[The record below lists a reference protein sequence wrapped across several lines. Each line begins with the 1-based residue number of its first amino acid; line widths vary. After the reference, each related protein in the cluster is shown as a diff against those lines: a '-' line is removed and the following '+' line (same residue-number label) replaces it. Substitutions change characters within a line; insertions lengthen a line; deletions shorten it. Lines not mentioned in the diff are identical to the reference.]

1 MNLGN
6 QIIARILCNNNPE
19 QIIFKDRIISGGE
32 LVKNSLTLAVSLQ
45 KLNFMQ
51 EQRVLLI
58 MKDSPSYIYCFI
70 ALLSIGCIPVPLNPK
85 IETDI
90 LDYILKDSRA
100 VGAII
105 DQEEYSRLESTLNST
120 PYIDPS
126 RIILD
131 DTIYEPSTK
140 ASRATPLSGLIG
152 MDDKKAIDFQYYNSK
167 PSSIAFWQYTS
178 GTTGMPKAVQ
188 HSQEAMLLNTDHFA
202 SNIIG
207 INKSD
212 RVLSIPKMFFGYG
225 LGNSFFFPLLTGAS
239 VLLDQDWPSLEKLQK
254 NIHSYQPTILF
265 GVPKIYSLMLRH
277 KEYINKDD
285 LSSIRLFISAGAP
298 LSKNLNMDWNKW
310 IGKFIVNGIGCTEVG
325 HIFLCHTPDSIVP
338 ELSGWPV
345 PGYKVRIT
353 DLENPE
359 KEVPAGN
366 IGELCVMSPYELGKY
381 WENHSSNNR
390 KFKHGWYYSGDLCRI
405 DETGGYVFMGRKDNL
420 FKINGR
426 WINPEEIEARIMSL
440 FSIEECALIDVEEND
455 GLSIPV
461 LFVVKRPEGL
471 IDDEE
476 MIHELSKH
484 ISSYKLP
491 RQIFHINDLPKNANG
506 KISRNVLRK
515 LYTTTYQNIFN
526 KIKELK

>member
-6 QIIARILCNNNPE
+6 QIIEKILCNNNPE
-19 QIIFKDRIISGGE
+19 QIIFEDRIISGE
-32 LVKNSLTLAVSLQ
+32 TLVKNSLTLALSFQ

-58 MKDSPSYIYCFI
+58 MKDSPSYIYSFI
-70 ALLSIGCIPVPLNPK
+70 ALLSLGCIPVPLNPK
-85 IETDI
+85 IEADI
-90 LDYILKDSRA
+90 LEYVLKDSRA
-100 VGAII
+100 AGVII
-105 DQEEYSRLESTLNST
+105 DQEEYSRLESILNPT

-131 DTIYEPSTK
+131 DTIYEPNSK

-152 MDDKKAIDFQYYNSK
+152 IDDEKVRDFQYYHSK

-188 HSQEAMLLNTDHFA
+188 HSQEAMLSNTNNFA
-202 SNIIG
+202 VNRVG

-212 RVLSIPKMFFGYG
+212 RILSIPKMFFGYG
-225 LGNSFFFPLLTGAS
+225 LGNSLFFPLLTGAS

-254 NIHSYQPTILF
+254 NINNYQPTILF
-265 GVPKIYSLMLRH
+265 GVPKIYSLILRH
-277 KEYINKDD
+277 KGHFKKSEFA
-285 LSSIRLFISAGAP
+285 SIRLFISAGAP
-298 LSKNLNMDWNKW
+298 LAKNLNIDWNKW

-345 PGYKVRIT
+345 PGYKLRIT

-366 IGELCVMSPYELGKY
+366 IGELCVLSPYDLGKY
-381 WENHSSNNR
+381 WENQSSNNR
-390 KFKHGWYYSGDLCRI
+390 KFKQGWYYSGDLCMM

-461 LFVVKRPEGL
+461 LFIVKKPEGL
-471 IDDEE
+471 RDDQEI
-476 MIHELSKH
+476 IHELSKY

-491 RQIFHINDLPKNANG
+491 KYIFHIDDLPKNANG
-506 KISRNVLRK
+506 KICRNVLRT
-515 LYTTTYQNIFN
+515 LYTTTYQNIIN
-526 KIKELK
+526 KITELK